1 VQAWKRLDVPA
12 RLHFGTNPRI
22 GDIVVLA
29 DSAWNVGTKDDQ
41 FKYKGAHGFDNAN
54 MNMHGIFIATG
65 PAFKDGYLG
74 KSIQNVSLYPLIAK
88 ILRLT
93 PMPVDGT
100 LKEVEEYLKP

>member
-1 VQAWKRLDVPA
+1 
-12 RLHFGTNPRI
+12 
-22 GDIVVLA
+22 
-29 DSAWNVGTKDDQ
+29 
-41 FKYKGAHGFDNAN
+41 

-74 KSIQNVSLYPLIAK
+74 KSIQNVCLYPLIAK